1 MQLVALVGKT
11 KEIDIDSLTKT
22 KAWENHAFVGY
33 QMPQLLSN
41 LSWALSLHAARICFR
56 ALSFLAARVRF
67 LAARISLAALFLL
80 YTLSFGAASLF
91 SALALVSFLAAASY
105 KSNSYNSSQQNL
117 FHTT

>member
-11 KEIDIDSLTKT
+11 KYLFETILQTKT

-33 QMPQLLSN
+33 QMPQLLSS

-67 LAARISLAALFLL
+67 LAARISLAAFL
-80 YTLSFGAASLF
+80 YTLSFWAASLF

>member
-1 MQLVALVGKT
+1 
-11 KEIDIDSLTKT
+11 
-22 KAWENHAFVGY
+22 
-33 QMPQLLSN
+33 MPQLLSN

-56 ALSFLAARVRF
+56 ALSFLAARIWF
-67 LAARISLAALFLL
+67 LAARISLLAAFL
-80 YTLSFGAASLF
+80 YTLSFWAASLF

>member
-1 MQLVALVGKT
+1 MQHAALVGKT
-11 KEIDIDSLTKT
+11 KEIDRDSLTKT

-33 QMPQLLSN
+33 QMPQLLSS

-56 ALSFLAARVRF
+56 ALSFAARVRF
-67 LAARISLAALFLL
+67 LAARISLAAFL
-80 YTLSFGAASLF
+80 YTLSFWAASLF

>member
-1 MQLVALVGKT
+1 MQHAALVGKT

-33 QMPQLLSN
+33 QMPQLLSS

-56 ALSFLAARVRF
+56 ALSFLAAR
-67 LAARISLAALFLL
+67 ISLAALFLL
-80 YTLSFGAASLF
+80 YTLSFWAASLF

>member
-1 MQLVALVGKT
+1 MPHLESKT
-11 KEIDIDSLTKT
+11 KEIDIDSLAKT

-33 QMPQLLSN
+33 QMPKLFSN

-56 ALSFLAARVRF
+56 ALSFAARIWF
-67 LAARISLAALFLL
+67 LAARISLLAAFL
-80 YTLSFGAASLF
+80 YTLSFWAASLF

-105 KSNSYNSSQQNL
+105 ESYSNNSGQQNL

>member
-1 MQLVALVGKT
+1 MPHLESKT
-11 KEIDIDSLTKT
+11 KEIDIDYSTKT

-33 QMPQLLSN
+33 QMPQLISS
-41 LSWALSLHAARICFR
+41 LSWALSF
-56 ALSFLAARVRF
+56 AARVRF
-67 LAARISLAALFLL
+67 LAARISLAAFL
-80 YTLSFGAASLF
+80 YTLSFWAASLF